1 MKNFMNG
8 NDVHTK
14 IKRLKKKKIIILSD
28 LKIYGPRL
36 DCSRISVLIIFL
48 FFFYFS
54 FYFFLFEFRRFYE
67 EGLEADTR
75 LPYRWV
81 RVINMRK

>member
-1 MKNFMNG
+1 MNG

-14 IKRLKKKKIIILSD
+14 IKRLKKKKFTILSD
-28 LKIYGPRL
+28 SKIYGPRL

-48 FFFYFS
+48 FF

-81 RVINMRK
+81 RIINLRK

>member
-1 MKNFMNG
+1 MNG
-8 NDVHTK
+8 NDVHAK
-14 IKRLKKKKIIILSD
+14 IKQLKREKNILSD

-48 FFFYFS
+48 FL

-81 RVINMRK
+81 